1 MSERKSESK
10 KLALLY
16 LRELFLEKTDST
28 HYIRMPEILEYL
40 AERNVY
46 VDRRTVYT
54 DISLLNQSGF
64 EITGVQEKGGYKY
77 HHAERLFDTAELKFL
92 TDAIYASKFL
102 TEGISKE
109 LITKVKS
116 LGSKYENTAIN
127 RNILSNRRV
136 KSMNDKVFDNLDQLH
151 EAISFNSQITFQYM
165 HWNIQRELEPNK
177 CGMQYKASPCAISLS
192 DDNYYM
198 IAYDEEW
205 DCLRHYRVDKMN
217 DIQLTQEPR
226 KGETIFKSFDMV
238 GYSRKTFNMFNGREE
253 TVTIEAANHLAGVFI
268 DRFGESVSLRKNEKN
283 PDTFLARVA
292 VHVSPKFYAWVF
304 GFGKDAAIV
313 SPEPVR
319 QEFINMAE
327 ELLANYKD

>member
-1 MSERKSESK
+1 M
-10 KLALLY
+10 
-16 LRELFLEKTDST
+16 
-28 HYIRMPEILEYL
+28 
-40 AERNVY
+40 
-46 VDRRTVYT
+46 
-54 DISLLNQSGF
+54 
-64 EITGVQEKGGYKY
+64 
-77 HHAERLFDTAELKFL
+77 